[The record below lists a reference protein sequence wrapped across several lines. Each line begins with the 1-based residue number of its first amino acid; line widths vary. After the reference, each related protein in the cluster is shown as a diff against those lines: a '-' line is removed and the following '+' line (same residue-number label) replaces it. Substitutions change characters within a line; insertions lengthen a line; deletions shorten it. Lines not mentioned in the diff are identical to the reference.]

1 MSIHHFSN
9 EQFPEIFLAC
19 KIFKVITKGF
29 IGIHWTR
36 LVEILK
42 QSKVRS
48 CLVLQ
53 DIIHFNKSLQYIR
66 YAINVM
72 AEFLVIHI
80 ATRICP
86 LNDKLCSLQR
96 IRYLA
101 IKHQLEFVKSIKKRL
116 VFYHIW
122 NSIKREFLSAL
133 II

>member
-36 LVEILK
+36 LGEILK
-42 QSKVRS
+42 QSKVQS

-86 LNDKLCSLQR
+86 LNEKLCSLQR

-101 IKHQLEFVKSIKKRL
+101 LSIN
-116 VFYHIW
+116 W
-122 NSIKREFLSAL
+122 SSLSPSRNAWSFT
-133 II
+133 IYGIVSNESSSRHS